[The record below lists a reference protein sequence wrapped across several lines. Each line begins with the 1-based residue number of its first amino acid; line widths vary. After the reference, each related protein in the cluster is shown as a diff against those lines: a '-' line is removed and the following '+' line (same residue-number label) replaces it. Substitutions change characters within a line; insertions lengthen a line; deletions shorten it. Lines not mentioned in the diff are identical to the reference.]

1 MHTFLFRAHRV
12 SQSFFKPHSGI
23 IAWNYC
29 MERDIMA
36 IRPPQVAQKTYRLP
50 KKNSRKTYICSL
62 FLASWPAIGP
72 AQAGIREQR
81 LAIRITQERT
91 ALWLLLTSSFPLL
104 SALEGVPPALFTGWR
119 KSFTACHMRFSCS
132 NTVQVGMRS
141 IKPAITSKS
150 VISLYRNDLRCLLC
164 RQPMWNFFFLV
175 VNVKFTPHCG
185 FANSISSCTWSWLF
199 WCWLEWQSTQRSLP

>member
-23 IAWNYC
+23 IASS
-29 MERDIMA
+29 A
-36 IRPPQVAQKTYRLP
+36 IKWPYGHLKLPKKPISCP

-91 ALWLLLTSSFPLL
+91 ALWLLLTSSFTLL
-104 SALEGVPPALFTGWR
+104 SALEGVPPALLTEWR
-119 KSFTACHMRFSCS
+119 KSFTACRMRFSCS
-132 NTVQVGMRS
+132 KTVQVGMRS

-164 RQPMWNFFFLV
+164 RQPMWNFFFL
-175 VNVKFTPHCG
+175 
-185 FANSISSCTWSWLF
+185 W
-199 WCWLEWQSTQRSLP
+199 